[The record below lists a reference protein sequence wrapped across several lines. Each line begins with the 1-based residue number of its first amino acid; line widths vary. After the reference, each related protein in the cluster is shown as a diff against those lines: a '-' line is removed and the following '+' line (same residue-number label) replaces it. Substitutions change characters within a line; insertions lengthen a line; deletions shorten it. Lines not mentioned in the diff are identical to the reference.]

1 MSTEKQKNDELN
13 EQELWDLLKDPEPTE
28 MPKKK
33 AKKQKKPAKPAQA
46 SQPAEKTESKPKTVI
61 TEKRKKALVW
71 YLAGLFGIAFVVVLI
86 SLLMRGTPGTNPNQ
100 PTGEDSIQIQELYD
114 RINDL
119 EEENSALTEEKAE
132 LEEQATALQGKI
144 QEQQEMLDGLKVL
157 NDELSASIEYVE
169 GNSLYKDE
177 NAEKL
182 AKTMNAY
189 QLLVRAQNA
198 YIDENVDVLD
208 EAMAELEGC
217 LDLLSQEA
225 LNAYYMVIE
234 YMEQPYLGQE

>member
-1 MSTEKQKNDELN
+1 MSTEKEKNEELN

-28 MPKKK
+28 IPKKK
-33 AKKQKKPAKPAQA
+33 AKNQEKPTQAVQAADKAEAK
-46 SQPAEKTESKPKTVI
+46 SKTVI

-71 YLAGLFGIAFVVVLI
+71 YLVGLFGIAFVVVLI
-86 SLLMRGTPGTNPNQ
+86 SLLMRGNPGNNSNQ
-100 PTGEDSIQIQELYD
+100 PTGDESVQIQELYD

-119 EEENSALTEEKAE
+119 EAENTALEEEKADLAAE
-132 LEEQATALQGKI
+132 AKLLQGKI
-144 QEQQEMLDGLKVL
+144 MEQQEMLDGLKVL

-169 GNSLYKDE
+169 GNALYNDE
-177 NAEKL
+177 NAERL
-182 AKTMNAY
+182 AKTMAAY

-198 YIDENVDVLD
+198 YIDGNVDVLD
-208 EAMAELEGC
+208 EAMAELENS

-225 LNAYYMVIE
+225 LSAYYMVIE